1 MNYYLYAICQSVQSK
16 RQILQF
22 CSLKVKQKLLTQ
34 AIPVL
39 HQKAQKQWSGPDH

>member
-1 MNYYLYAICQSVQSK
+1 MNYYLYVIYQSVQSK

-22 CSLKVKQKLLTQ
+22 CSPKVKHELLTQ

-39 HQKAQKQWSGPDH
+39 HQKAQKQWNGPDH